1 MRGQY
6 KSKRIVVS
14 LRTHSKRAA
23 LRGSQQV
30 SIQLENHWSAIRVQE
45 ITNSIIKQTRKPQL
59 SVNFDGCGFDLLD
72 ARGNYLKLKGH
83 DKSSI
88 FHSIAKPNIEYA
100 IDVIGNKDLG
110 EYTTTDGASFRDALL
125 ARSLTVSSIKRT
137 FTSVRS
143 IVSLAISE
151 HGLDMRNPFS
161 NVYFPERNDTKRRLP
176 IISLLY

>member
-1 MRGQY
+1 M
-6 KSKRIVVS
+6 
-14 LRTHSKRAA
+14 
-23 LRGSQQV
+23 
-30 SIQLENHWSAIRVQE
+30 QE